1 MSENVTLSELANGA
15 IPTATPVGMPVKPKL
30 DTKNVK
36 EANLAEAVLPGDDGS
51 VEGMGTGNPM
61 LDAAFEGLDST
72 IDRLAA
78 ESTELIEK
86 GNEERIEQAIE
97 NGDTDID
104 DDDDVNVIAA
114 QTIKVNTFDD
124 GAHFK
129 YNNSNPVE
137 VVKPSETVSITKPI
151 MVEQEVDVSAPVAGT
166 KKETISMVQ
175 DASVYDT
182 VEDPN
187 VVNNT
192 DDEDD
197 HLFDG
202 IDDEDMKFLDD
213 EEDDSSDDTTESDE
227 EDDVK
232 AKQEAIKQNIRQE
245 INHNFNPV
253 AHKLDLKNFTIS
265 KKPINASK
273 IINEIK
279 TKAIECADGVLW
291 SEKRAVRMSAFK
303 PMEIQSLDPQRL
315 RGNNANYN
323 KFIENKLKLIYEH
336 IVDANKPKNFEA
348 WAMITPN
355 TVMDDYMFTAYKA
368 TFGTANIVT
377 FNCNDD
383 NCNNVFMENV
393 PVHSMI
399 KFTDD
404 KKKEEYMNILTQGN
418 TDSTSSEYKV
428 DLYQASDD
436 YVFGLKIP
444 SLYNTYIEPTLV
456 DQNFSSKYEDLI
468 LLLTYI
474 DSVYRIDYNT
484 RQLIPIDTKP
494 VASDKALT
502 YKRRV
507 KTYAT
512 ILKSLTSDQLQALSV
527 ETDKYDAGV
536 LDDEGNLV
544 RDITY
549 VYPERR
555 CPKCGKKIDEVEVNP
570 DNLLF
575 TRHQLGLMKKI

>member
-15 IPTATPVGMPVKPKL
+15 VPTATPVGMPAKPKL
-30 DTKNVK
+30 NTKNVK
-36 EANLAEAVLPGDDGS
+36 EANLAEVVLPGDDGS
-51 VEGMGTGNPM
+51 VVGKGTGNPM

-72 IDRLAA
+72 IDRLAT

-97 NGDTDID
+97 NGDADID

-124 GAHFK
+124 VQLK
-129 YNNSNPVE
+129 STSSNPVE
-137 VVKPSETVSITKPI
+137 VVAPSETVSITKPA

-175 DASVYDT
+175 DASVYDA
-182 VEDPN
+182 
-187 VVNNT
+187 VNAT

-213 EEDDSSDDTTESDE
+213 DESSDDTTESDE
-227 EDDVK
+227 EDDAK

-279 TKAIECADGVLW
+279 TRAIECADGVLW

-303 PMEIQSLDPQRL
+303 PMEIQSLDPQLL

-383 NCNNVFMENV
+383 NCNNIFMENV

-404 KKKEEYMNILTQGN
+404 KKKEEYMTILTQGN
-418 TDSTSSEYKV
+418 TDSTTSEYKV

-456 DQNFSSKYEDLI
+456 DQKFASKYEDLI

-484 RQLIPIDTKP
+484 RQLIPIDTRP
-494 VASDKALT
+494 VADKVLT

-527 ETDKYDAGV
+527 ETDKYDAGT
-536 LDDEGNLV
+536 LDDDGNLV

>member
-15 IPTATPVGMPVKPKL
+15 VPTATPVGMPVKPKL
-30 DTKNVK
+30 NTKNVK

-51 VEGMGTGNPM
+51 VVGKGTGNPM

-72 IDRLAA
+72 INRLAT

-97 NGDTDID
+97 NGDADID
-104 DDDDVNVIAA
+104 DDDDINVVAA
-114 QTIKVNTFDD
+114 QTIKVNTFDTD
-124 GAHFK
+124 VNA
-129 YNNSNPVE
+129 SSPVE
-137 VVKPSETVSITKPI
+137 VVEPSETVSITKPA

-175 DASVYDT
+175 DTSVYDD
-182 VEDPN
+182 VED
-187 VVNNT
+187 T

-213 EEDDSSDDTTESDE
+213 EDDDSSDDTTESDE
-227 EDDVK
+227 DDDVK

-336 IVDANKPKNFEA
+336 IIDANKPKNFEA

-393 PVHSMI
+393 PIHSML

-418 TDSTSSEYKV
+418 TDSSASEYKV

-474 DSVYRIDYNT
+474 DSVYRIDYDT
-484 RQLIPIDTKP
+484 HQLIPIDTKP

-512 ILKSLTSDQLQALSV
+512 ILKSLTSVQLQALSV
-527 ETDKYDAGV
+527 ETDKYDAGT
-536 LDDEGNLV
+536 LDDDGNLV

>member
-30 DTKNVK
+30 NTKNVK
-36 EANLAEAVLPGDDGS
+36 EANLAEAVLPGDNGS
-51 VEGMGTGNPM
+51 VEGKGTGNPM

-72 IDRLAA
+72 INRLAT
-78 ESTELIEK
+78 ESTELIKK

-97 NGDTDID
+97 NGDV

-114 QTIKVNTFDD
+114 QTIKVNTFDND
-124 GAHFK
+124 VQ
-129 YNNSNPVE
+129 P
-137 VVKPSETVSITKPI
+137 ETISITKPA
-151 MVEQEVDVSAPVAGT
+151 MVEHEVDVSAPVAGT

-187 VVNNT
+187 VINNT

-213 EEDDSSDDTTESDE
+213 EDESSEDTTESNE
-227 EDDVK
+227 EDDTK

-484 RQLIPIDTKP
+484 CQLIPIDTKP
-494 VASDKALT
+494 VASDKALS

-527 ETDKYDAGV
+527 ETDKYDAGT
-536 LDDEGNLV
+536 LDDDGNLV

-549 VYPERR
+549 VYPERH

>member
-1 MSENVTLSELANGA
+1 MEQAVNRLLILADDLTGALDSGVQLTLKGEHVVILTDRDVEFPEDDSVDVIVVDTETRHVTGEVAANIIKALIHKAQDRGIKRIYKKTDSGLRGNVGAELAAVLEASGAKHLNFIPAYPATGRMTVNG
-15 IPTATPVGMPVKPKL
+15 VQYVNGKP
-30 DTKNVK
+30 
-36 EANLAEAVLPGDDGS
+36 LAESIFAKDPI
-51 VEGMGTGNPM
+51 NPITV
-61 LDAAFEGLDST
+61 SR
-72 IDRLAA
+72 ID
-78 ESTELIEK
+78 ELIHFGSDVHVVSGNSSEK
-86 GNEERIEQAIE
+86 RGI
-97 NGDTDID
+97 
-104 DDDDVNVIAA
+104 V
-114 QTIKVNTFDD
+114 
-124 GAHFK
+124 
-129 YNNSNPVE
+129 
-137 VVKPSETVSITKPI
+137 
-151 MVEQEVDVSAPVAGT
+151 
-166 KKETISMVQ
+166 
-175 DASVYDT
+175 VYDAET
-182 VEDPN
+182 
-187 VVNNT
+187 NT

-213 EEDDSSDDTTESDE
+213 DESSDDTTESDE
-227 EDDVK
+227 EDDAK

-279 TKAIECADGVLW
+279 TRAIECADGVLW

-303 PMEIQSLDPQRL
+303 PMEIQSLDPQLL

-336 IVDANKPKNFEA
+336 IIDANKPKTFEA

-383 NCNNVFMENV
+383 NCNNIFMENV

-456 DQNFSSKYEDLI
+456 DQKFASKYEDLI

-494 VASDKALT
+494 VTDKVLT

-527 ETDKYDAGV
+527 ETDKYDAGT

>member
-15 IPTATPVGMPVKPKL
+15 VPTATPVGMPAKPKL
-30 DTKNVK
+30 NTKNVK

-51 VEGMGTGNPM
+51 VEGKGTGNPM

-78 ESTELIEK
+78 ESTEIIEK
-86 GNEERIEQAIE
+86 GNEERIEKAINE
-97 NGDTDID
+97 GDGDID
-104 DDDDVNVIAA
+104 DDDDVNVISA
-114 QTIKVNTFDD
+114 QTIKVNIFNDVPENT
-124 GAHFK
+124 H
-129 YNNSNPVE
+129 PVE
-137 VVKPSETVSITKPI
+137 VVQPSESVSIKKPV

-166 KKETISMVQ
+166 KKENISMVQ

-187 VVNNT
+187 VVNVT

-213 EEDDSSDDTTESDE
+213 EEDETSEDSDNTDE
-227 EDDVK
+227 EDDTK
-232 AKQEAIKQNIRQE
+232 AKQEAIKANIRQE

-253 AHKLDLKNFTIS
+253 SHKLDLSSFTIS

-273 IINEIK
+273 VINEIK

-291 SEKRAVRMSAFK
+291 SEKRPVRMSAFK

-315 RGNNANYN
+315 RGGNANYN
-323 KFIENKLKLIYEH
+323 RFIENKLKLIYEH
-336 IVDANKPKNFEA
+336 IIDANKPKNFEA

-368 TFGTANIVT
+368 TFGTANIIT

-393 PVHSMI
+393 PVHSML

-494 VASDKALT
+494 VASDKALS

-527 ETDKYDAGV
+527 ETDKYDAGT
-536 LDDEGNLV
+536 LDDDGNLI

-570 DNLLF
+570 DNMLF

>member
-1 MSENVTLSELANGA
+1 MPENNVTLSDLSNGA
-15 IPTATPVGMPVKPKL
+15 IPTATPVGMPKKL

-36 EANLAEAVLPGDDGS
+36 EANLTEAVLPGDDGS
-51 VEGMGTGNPM
+51 VVGLGTGNPM

-72 IDRLAA
+72 INRLAN
-78 ESTELIEK
+78 ESSELIQK
-86 GNEERIEQAIE
+86 GNEERIERAIE
-97 NGDTDID
+97 EDGGDID
-104 DDDDVNVIAA
+104 NDDVNIVAPA
-114 QTIKVNTFDD
+114 TIKVNNFSNEI
-124 GAHFK
+124 AI
-129 YNNSNPVE
+129 NNNQVPITE
-137 VVKPSETVSITKPI
+137 EARPNETVSISKPV
-151 MVEQEVDVSAPVAGT
+151 MVEQSVDVSASVAGT
-166 KKETISMVQ
+166 KKENIAM
-175 DASVYDT
+175 
-182 VEDPN
+182 VEDPAVYDNN
-187 VVNNT
+187 VNA
-192 DDEDD
+192 DDDD
-197 HLFDG
+197 DDNLFD
-202 IDDEDMKFLDD
+202 IDEEDMKFLDGEEETTED
-213 EEDDSSDDTTESDE
+213 ETSDTAEDDT
-227 EDDVK
+227 K
-232 AKQEAIKQNIRQE
+232 AKSEAIKANIRQE
-245 INHNFNPV
+245 ISHKFNPV
-253 AHKLDLKNFTIS
+253 SKKLDLSTFSIS

-279 TKAIECADGVLW
+279 TKAIECADGVLF
-291 SEKRAVRMSAFK
+291 SENRPVRMSAFK
-303 PMEIQSLDPQRL
+303 PMEIQSLDPSRL
-315 RGNNANYN
+315 RSGNYN

-336 IVDANKPKNFEA
+336 IIDANKPKNFEA

-368 TFGTANIVT
+368 TFGTANIIT

-383 NCNNVFMENV
+383 KCNNVFMENV

-399 KFTDD
+399 KFTSDEI
-404 KKKEEYMNILTQGN
+404 KNKYMTILNQGN
-418 TDSTSSEYKV
+418 TDSTTSEYKV

-436 YVFGLKIP
+436 YVFGLKVP

-474 DSVYRIDYNT
+474 DSVYRIDYDT
-484 RQLIPIDTKP
+484 HQLIPIDTKP
-494 VASDKALT
+494 VASDKALS

-527 ETDKYDAGV
+527 ETDKYDAGK
-536 LDDEGNLV
+536 LDDDGNLV

-570 DNLLF
+570 DNMLF

>member
-1 MSENVTLSELANGA
+1 MPENNVTLSDLSNGA
-15 IPTATPVGMPVKPKL
+15 IPTATPVGMPKKL

-51 VEGMGTGNPM
+51 VVGLGTGNPM

-72 IDRLAA
+72 IDRLAN
-78 ESTELIEK
+78 ESSELIQK
-86 GNEERIEQAIE
+86 GNEERIERAIE
-97 NGDTDID
+97 EDGGDID
-104 DDDDVNVIAA
+104 NDDDVNLVAPA
-114 QTIKVNTFDD
+114 TIKVNSFSDEI
-124 GAHFK
+124 AI
-129 YNNSNPVE
+129 NNNPVPITEE
-137 VVKPSETVSITKPI
+137 VRPNDTVSISKPV
-151 MVEQEVDVSAPVAGT
+151 MVEQTVDVSAPVAGT
-166 KKETISMVQ
+166 KKENIAM
-175 DASVYDT
+175 
-182 VEDPN
+182 VEDPAVYDNN
-187 VVNNT
+187 VNA
-192 DDEDD
+192 DDDD
-197 HLFDG
+197 DDNLFD
-202 IDDEDMKFLDD
+202 IDEEDMKFLDGEEETTED
-213 EEDDSSDDTTESDE
+213 ETADTTDE
-227 EDDVK
+227 NAK
-232 AKQEAIKQNIRQE
+232 AKTEAIKANIRQE
-245 INHNFNPV
+245 ISHKFNPV
-253 AHKLDLKNFTIS
+253 SKKLDLSTFSIS

-279 TKAIECADGVLW
+279 TKAIECADGVLF
-291 SEKRAVRMSAFK
+291 SENRPVRMSAFK
-303 PMEIQSLDPQRL
+303 PMEIQSLDPSRL
-315 RGNNANYN
+315 RSGNYN

-336 IVDANKPKNFEA
+336 IIDANKPKNFEA

-368 TFGTANIVT
+368 TFGTANIIT

-383 NCNNVFMENV
+383 SCNNVFMENV

-399 KFTDD
+399 KFSSDEI
-404 KKKEEYMNILTQGN
+404 KNKYMTILNQGN
-418 TDSTSSEYKV
+418 TDSTTSEYKV

-436 YVFGLKIP
+436 YVFGLKVP

-474 DSVYRIDYNT
+474 DSVYRIDYAT
-484 RQLIPIDTKP
+484 HQLIPIDTKP
-494 VASDKALT
+494 VASDKALS

-512 ILKSLTSDQLQALSV
+512 IIKSLTSDQIQALSV
-527 ETDKYDAGV
+527 ETDKYDAGK
-536 LDDEGNLV
+536 LDDDGNLV

-570 DNLLF
+570 DNMLF

>member
-1 MSENVTLSELANGA
+1 MSENVTLSDLSNGA
-15 IPTATPVGMPVKPKL
+15 VPTASPVGMPAKPKL
-30 DTKNVK
+30 NTKNVR
-36 EANLAEAVLPGDDGS
+36 EANISEVVLPGDNGS
-51 VEGMGTGNPM
+51 VEGKGTGNPM

-72 IDRLAA
+72 IDRLTA

-86 GNEERIEQAIE
+86 GNEERIERAIE
-97 NGDTDID
+97 EDGTDID
-104 DDDDVNVIAA
+104 NDDEVNLI
-114 QTIKVNTFDD
+114 QPTTIKVNSFDTD
-124 GAHFK
+124 VV
-129 YNNSNPVE
+129 NNAPVVE
-137 VVKPSETVSITKPI
+137 PVAVTETVTITKPV
-151 MVEQEVDVSAPVAGT
+151 MVEQEVDNSAPVAGT
-166 KKETISMVQ
+166 KKENIAM
-175 DASVYDT
+175 
-182 VEDPN
+182 VEDPS
-187 VVNNT
+187 VY

-202 IDDEDMKFLDD
+202 IDEEDMKFLDD
-213 EEDDSSDDTTESDE
+213 EEDSNNEESETSTNE
-227 EDDVK
+227 EDAK
-232 AKQEAIKQNIRQE
+232 AKSEAIKANIRQE

-253 AHKLDLKNFTIS
+253 SNKIDLSSFTIS

-279 TKAIECADGVLW
+279 TKAIECADGVLF

-303 PMEIQSLDPQRL
+303 PMEIQSLDPSRL
-315 RGNNANYN
+315 RNGANYN
-323 KFIENKLKLIYEH
+323 KFVENKLKLIYEH
-336 IVDANKPKNFEA
+336 IIDANKPKNFEA

-377 FNCNDD
+377 FNCSDS
-383 NCNNVFMENV
+383 NCNNVFMENI

-399 KFTDD
+399 KFSSDEI
-404 KKKEEYMNILTQGN
+404 KEKYMTILTQGN
-418 TDSTSSEYKV
+418 TDSITSEYKV
-428 DLYQASDD
+428 DLYQASDE
-436 YVFGLKIP
+436 YVFGLKVP

-474 DSVYRIDYNT
+474 DSVYRIDKENRT
-484 RQLIPIDTKP
+484 LIPIDTKP
-494 VASDKALT
+494 VASDRALS

-527 ETDKYDAGV
+527 ETDKYDAGK
-536 LDDEGNLV
+536 LDDNGDLI
-544 RDITY
+544 RDISY

-570 DNLLF
+570 DNILF

>member
-15 IPTATPVGMPVKPKL
+15 VPTATPVGMPVKPKL
-30 DTKNVK
+30 NTKNVK

-51 VEGMGTGNPM
+51 VVGKGTGNPM

-72 IDRLAA
+72 INRLAT

-97 NGDTDID
+97 NGDADID
-104 DDDDVNVIAA
+104 DDDDINVVAA
-114 QTIKVNTFDD
+114 QTIKVNTFDTD
-124 GAHFK
+124 I
-129 YNNSNPVE
+129 NDSSPVE
-137 VVKPSETVSITKPI
+137 VVEPSETVSITKPA

-175 DASVYDT
+175 DTSVYDD
-182 VEDPN
+182 VED
-187 VVNNT
+187 T

-213 EEDDSSDDTTESDE
+213 EDDDSSDDTTESDE
-227 EDDVK
+227 DDDVK

-336 IVDANKPKNFEA
+336 IIDANKPKNFEA

-393 PVHSMI
+393 PIHSML

-418 TDSTSSEYKV
+418 TDSSTSEYNV

-474 DSVYRIDYNT
+474 DSVYRIDYDT
-484 RQLIPIDTKP
+484 HQLIPIDTKP

-527 ETDKYDAGV
+527 ETDKYDAGT
-536 LDDEGNLV
+536 LDDDGNLV